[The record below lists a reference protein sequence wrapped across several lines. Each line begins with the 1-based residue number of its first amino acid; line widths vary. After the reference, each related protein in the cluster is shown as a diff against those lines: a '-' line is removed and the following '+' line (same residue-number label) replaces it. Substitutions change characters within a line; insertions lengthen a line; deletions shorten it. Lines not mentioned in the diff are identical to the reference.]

1 MFKKLISW
9 ENLEDKELADK
20 LRNYQYIKSNNS
32 DLVDYDGN
40 VYLTKKG
47 AKIPFVVVHEGRHR
61 DKVLKGDVLHNKRL
75 SQLNDK
81 LKKAAPTLAFLEGLN
96 GGSEA
101 KVMKHRLLLNTPTIM
116 REGVVNAETRNILP
130 KKFHKD
136 TYISDNTYAIGTLR
150 EAADD
155 LDKYQ
160 AGKFVRGLLIMKPSK
175 KQ

>member
-1 MFKKLISW
+1 MFKKLTSW

-20 LRNYQYIKSNNS
+20 LRDYQYIKSNNS

-61 DKVLKGDVLHNKRL
+61 DKVLKGDLLHNKRL

-81 LKKAAPTLAFLEGLN
+81 LKKVAPTLAFLEGLN
-96 GGSEA
+96 GGSET

-116 REGVVNAETRNILP
+116 REGVVNAETRKILP

-150 EAADD
+150 EAAND
-155 LDKYQ
+155 LDNYQ